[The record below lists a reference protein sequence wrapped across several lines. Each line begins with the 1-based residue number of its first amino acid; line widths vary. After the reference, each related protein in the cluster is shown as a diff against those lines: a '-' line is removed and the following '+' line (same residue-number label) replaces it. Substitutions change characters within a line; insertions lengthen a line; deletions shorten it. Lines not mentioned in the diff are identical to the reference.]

1 MKKAACLL
9 LALLVLLACAAC
21 GTASDGSENLEGSVE
36 ELLGQVTKDVTDP
49 EMSLI
54 TIEAT
59 EENFS
64 WYFFI
69 DPIPGAEA
77 WVSEPLIGSIPHFVG
92 LLRVPEGADA
102 EKTQSEIEE
111 KLDPRK
117 WVCVEAEKTEV
128 IRRGDLILVVM
139 SDSDAAAKAAANFRA
154 LR

>member
-1 MKKAACLL
+1 MKKIICLL
-9 LALLVLLACAAC
+9 LALLVLLACTAC
-21 GTASDGSENLEGSVE
+21 GAESDGSENLEGSVE
-36 ELLGQVTKDVTDP
+36 ELLGRVTKDVTDP
-49 EMSLI
+49 EMSLV
-54 TIEAT
+54 TAEAT

-77 WVSEPLIGSIPHFVG
+77 WVSEPMIGSIPHFVG
-92 LLRVPEGADA
+92 LLRVPEGTDP
-102 EKTQSEIEE
+102 EETRSQIEE

-117 WVCVEAEKTEV
+117 WICVEAEKAEV
-128 IRRGDLILVVM
+128 LRRGDLILVVM

>member
-1 MKKAACLL
+1 MKKIICLL
-9 LALLVLLACAAC
+9 LALLVLLACTAC
-21 GTASDGSENLEGSVE
+21 GAESDGSENLEGSVE
-36 ELLGQVTKDVTDP
+36 ELLGRVTKDVTDP
-49 EMSLI
+49 EMSLV
-54 TIEAT
+54 TAEAT

-77 WVSEPLIGSIPHFVG
+77 WVSEPMIGSIPHFVG
-92 LLRVPEGADA
+92 LLRVPEGTDA
-102 EKTQSEIEE
+102 EETRSQIEE

-117 WVCVEAEKTEV
+117 WICVEAEKAEV
-128 IRRGDLILVVM
+128 LRRGDLILVVM